1 MATLPSKPKNYF
13 LNESHELSVEDKGG
27 GGRYVEY
34 LGINWTQ
41 KSQRL
46 RSSLERVSQRASES
60 RDPLGRRKY
69 YLIADPSAQII
80 KASKARDAV
89 DGQKLEA
96 VVFSGEQSKLFDRIG
111 LDLIEVHP
119 NGVATVHATPER
131 MEQLISKTS
140 QLAQLGAR
148 EQARFVAFES
158 FEWLAGK
165 WKFDQEWLNEIGKKS
180 AEGYIKLQ
188 PLISELE
195 ADLVIRELEHTFRGQ
210 AGVALRGKGRSYLG
224 RFFLRAT
231 LNAQM
236 VKKLADEFTS
246 IQSIHP
252 PIIAF
257 TENCPPE
264 VTSPNNPLR
273 IPPRRPALTLP
284 CVAVVDTAVPQEHN
298 WLRSYR
304 RGGAVTGL
312 NCSNTE
318 NDNHGSMVASRVVFG
333 DVDLGRLASPPPATC
348 RFLEVRV
355 GTGQAGKILA
365 ESVSGALAA
374 AITAAPDVR
383 VFNLSFDGEQRLDDL
398 PAKQRAET
406 LKHIEEIDNFAFD
419 RDVLLVVAA
428 GNAQQGITPAPGYPL
443 HFDNPVWEMH
453 SFPRAFNALTCGG
466 VAGQL
471 SAGGLASEID
481 APSPFTRIGPGFA
494 NSPKPDL
501 CDSAGNS
508 DVNYRPLAGA
518 GVWGYT
524 ALGNPREGFGTSFAA
539 PLLAREAAFVF
550 EELRPKCPGD
560 SRPFACTV
568 KAVLALTADDVAKRL
583 SDSFQPLAKRTIG
596 FGRASAERFRRP
608 NQQRARFVWQG
619 VIAHEDDLVRVQLP
633 VPVAWIDEASSP
645 QLQLCVAW
653 DAPVCAA
660 AESEWSCRDVQI
672 TIRPGPEAAAANGSR
687 GRTPGYPLFKRTW
700 KLDKALAKA
709 RENDVAD
716 SDSWILEFKYSQIAA
731 YAAGHVVPS
740 SQRIAFVAE
749 IWDED
754 ETPLEPHRFIQALPI
769 AASLVRLSNT
779 SAWLPQAISI
789 ASEF

>member
-1 MATLPSKPKNYF
+1 MPSPVTNPANYF
-13 LNESHELSVEDKGG
+13 LNESHELSAIEKSG
-27 GGRYVEY
+27 GGRQLPILNVD
-34 LGINWTQ
+34 WSQ
-41 KSQRL
+41 KGQRL
-46 RSSLERVSQRASES
+46 RSSLQRVSQRASQS
-60 RDPLGRRKY
+60 NDPLAQRRY
-69 YLIADPSAQII
+69 YLIADRTQEIV
-80 KASKARDAV
+80 KASKAKDAIH
-89 DGQKLEA
+89 GQKLEA
-96 VVFSGEQSKLFDRIG
+96 VVFSGEQSKFFERIG
-111 LDLIEVHP
+111 VELIEVLH
-119 NGVATVHATPER
+119 NGNATIHATPER

-165 WKFDQEWLNEIGKKS
+165 WKFDQEWLDEIGKKS

-195 ADLVIRELEHTFRGQ
+195 ADLVIRALEYTFRGQ
-210 AGVALRGKGRSYLG
+210 VGVALRGKGRSYLG

-236 VKKLADEFTS
+236 VKKLAEEFTS

-252 PIIAF
+252 PVFAF
-257 TENCPPE
+257 TESPPPE
-264 VTSPNNPLR
+264 VTSASNPMPSASSTSPLN
-273 IPPRRPALTLP
+273 LP

-333 DVDLGRLASPPPATC
+333 DVDLGSLTSPAPATC

-383 VFNLSFDGEQRLDDL
+383 VFNLSFDGAQGLDDL
-398 PAKQRAET
+398 PSKQRAET

-428 GNAQQGITPAPGYPL
+428 GNAQQGIIPAPGYPL
-443 HFDNPVWEMH
+443 HFDNPAWELH

-466 VAGQL
+466 VAGRL
-471 SAGGLASEID
+471 SAGGLASETD
-481 APSPFTRIGPGFA
+481 APSPFTRVGPGFA

-501 CDSAGNS
+501 CASAGNS
-508 DVNYRPLAGA
+508 DANYRPLAGA

-524 ALGNPREGFGTSFAA
+524 ALGDAREEFGTSFAA

-560 SRPFACTV
+560 SRPFACAV
-568 KAVLALTADDVAKRL
+568 KAVLALTADDIAKRL
-583 SDSFQPLAKRTIG
+583 SDALKPLAKRTIG
-596 FGRASAERFRRP
+596 FGRANVQRFKQP
-608 NQQRARFVWQG
+608 TNQRARFVWQG
-619 VIAHEDDLVRVQLP
+619 VIAHEDDVIRVQLP
-633 VPVAWIDEASSP
+633 VPLAWINEAASP
-645 QLQLCVAW
+645 QFQICVAW
-653 DAPVCAA
+653 DTPVCAA
-660 AESEWSCRDVQI
+660 AEKQWSCRDVEVKI
-672 TIRPGPEAAAANGSR
+672 KPGPDAKALYSLRADA
-687 GRTPGYPLFKRTW
+687 RTPGYPLFKRTW
-700 KLDKALAKA
+700 KLEKA
-709 RENDVAD
+709 REKDVLEGD
-716 SDSWILEFKYSQIAA
+716 LWVLEFNYSQIAA
-731 YAAGHVVPS
+731 YAAGHTVPPA
-740 SQRIAFVAE
+740 QRVAFAAE
-749 IWDED
+749 IWDAAED
-754 ETPLEPHRFIQALPI
+754 PLEPHSFVQTLPI
-769 AASLVRLSNT
+769 ASTLFRLSNT
-779 SAWLPQAISI
+779 SVWLPQAISI
-789 ASEF
+789 TSDM